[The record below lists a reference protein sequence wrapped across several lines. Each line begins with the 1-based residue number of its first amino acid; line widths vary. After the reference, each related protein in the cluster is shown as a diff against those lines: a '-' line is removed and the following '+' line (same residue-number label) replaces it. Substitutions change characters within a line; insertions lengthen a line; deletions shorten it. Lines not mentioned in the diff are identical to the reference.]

1 MIDKQL
7 KTWGPLIL
15 IVLCVSAVR
24 AQDSVDA
31 PKPAMTGDNTA
42 TLQSGAPTDIPDTR
56 PLAGVQ
62 NLSLGSQTNSHS
74 FLLPSFG
81 VTSAV
86 QFNPGNRSV
95 GNSSPTSTTYVSGRL
110 ALNKTSSRSELLL
123 DYLAGGGFSSY
134 SNEGNS
140 VIQSLDFAET
150 IRGGR
155 WSQTFGEQFSYLPG
169 SSFNF
174 GGLGGLSNL
183 GVSLGAVGITPGFRQ
198 DLIPSQS
205 ILTSGAARISDAT
218 MAQTIYALGYRSSL
232 SFFGTYGQL
241 HFLDNGFQNSSSI
254 SAGAGYNYLLSPL
267 NSMSVSYG
275 FGRFMFANL
284 PFGADS
290 HSVQLSFAR
299 RITGRL
305 SFQIGAGPDVQVYS
319 SPLAGPS
326 TILSWTLNSGMNYQ
340 LRSWQT
346 GFGYTHSLSGGSG
359 VLAGAETDMFSGHL
373 ARRLG
378 SWQTGLSA
386 GYSRNH
392 SLQQT
397 SINVVT
403 PQGWFGGAQMSRQ
416 FASFGSLFV
425 SYNVS
430 RQSGL
435 GTICTVLACAT
446 NQVTQTVSV
455 GYNWGFRP
463 IILE

>member
-1 MIDKQL
+1 MPEKQL

-15 IVLCVSAVR
+15 LVLCVSAAR

-31 PKPAMTGDNTA
+31 PKPAMAGDNTA
-42 TLQSGAPTDIPDTR
+42 SLQSGAPTDIPDTR

-62 NLSLGSQTNSHS
+62 NLSLGSQSTSHS

-86 QFNPGNRSV
+86 QFNPGNSSV

-110 ALNKTSSRSELLL
+110 ALNKISGRSELLL

-134 SNEGNS
+134 SNQGNS
-140 VIQSLDFAET
+140 VIQSLDFSET
-150 IRGGR
+150 VRGGR
-155 WSQTFGEQFSYLPG
+155 WSQTFGEQFSYLPA

-174 GGLGGLSNL
+174 GGLGGLGNFGVGL
-183 GVSLGAVGITPGFRQ
+183 GSVGVVPGFRQ
-198 DLIPSQS
+198 DLIPNQS
-205 ILTSGAARISDAT
+205 ILTNGAARISNAT
-218 MAQTIYALGYRSSL
+218 MAQTTYALGYRSSL

-241 HFLDNGFQNSSSI
+241 HFLDNGFQNSSSV

-284 PFGADS
+284 PVGADS
-290 HSVQLSFAR
+290 HTVQLSFAR

-305 SFQIGAGPDVQVYS
+305 SFQIGAGPDFQIYR
-319 SPLAGPS
+319 SPLAGPAT
-326 TILSWTLNSGMNYQ
+326 TISWALNSGLNYQ
-340 LRSWQT
+340 LRSWQS

-373 ARRLG
+373 ARSFG

-386 GYSRNH
+386 GYSRNR

-397 SINVVT
+397 SINLVT
-403 PQGWFGGAQMSRQ
+403 PKGWFGGAQVSRQ
-416 FASFGSLFV
+416 FASFGSLFI

-435 GTICTVLACAT
+435 GTVCSLPACAT
-446 NQVTQTVSV
+446 NQVTQTVSI

>member
-1 MIDKQL
+1 MSQKQL

-15 IVLCVSAVR
+15 IVFCVYTVH
-24 AQDSVDA
+24 AQDSVDV

-42 TLQSGAPTDIPDTR
+42 SLQPGGPADIPDTR

-62 NLSLGSQTNSHS
+62 NLSLGSQAASHS

-86 QFNPGNRSV
+86 EFNPGNSS
-95 GNSSPTSTTYVSGRL
+95 GGSSSPESTTYVSGRL
-110 ALNKTSSRSELLL
+110 ALNKISSRSTLLL

-134 SNEGNS
+134 SNQGNS
-140 VIQSLDFAET
+140 VIQSLDFSET

-155 WSQTFGEQFSYLPG
+155 WSQTLGEQFSYLPA

-174 GGLGGLSNL
+174 GGLGGLGNFGVNL
-183 GVSLGAVGITPGFRQ
+183 GTVGTTPGFRQ
-198 DLIPSQS
+198 DLIPNQS
-205 ILTSGAARISDAT
+205 ILTTGAARISNAT
-218 MAQTIYALGYRSSL
+218 MAQTTYALGYRSSL
-232 SFFGTYGQL
+232 SFFGSYGQL
-241 HFLDNGFQNSSSI
+241 HFLDNGFQNSSSV
-254 SAGAGYNYLLSPL
+254 SAGAGYNYLLNPL
-267 NSMSVSYG
+267 NSISVSYD

-284 PFGADS
+284 PEQADS

-299 RITGRL
+299 RVTGRL
-305 SFQIGAGPDVQVYS
+305 SFQIGAGPDFQVYS
-319 SPLAGPS
+319 SPLAGPA
-326 TILSWTLNSGMNYQ
+326 TIVSWTLNSALSYQ
-340 LRSWQT
+340 LRNWNT
-346 GFGYTHSLSGGSG
+346 GFAYTHSLSGGSG
-359 VLAGAETDMFSGHL
+359 VLVGAETDMFSGHL
-373 ARRLG
+373 GRAFG
-378 SWQTGLSA
+378 SWQTGFSA
-386 GYSRNH
+386 GYSRNR

-403 PQGWFGGAQMSRQ
+403 PQGWFGGAEISRH
-416 FASFGSLFV
+416 FMSFGSLFV

-435 GTICTVLACAT
+435 GTVCPLLACAT

-455 GYNWGFRP
+455 GYNWGLRP